1 VPHWR
6 IFNLLRTHLV
16 CDQPLTGDVAADRE
30 TIVRALKA
38 GAMWLHCPSVAP
50 AHGSRLWA
58 ERSDGSTV
66 AMGAEGAARRS
77 TLRLRLPHP
86 AEVKV
91 VRNGE
96 AIHAERSAGLDLDVV
111 EPGAYRIEAR
121 IEDRFWLLS
130 NPIHL
135 RPDLDANGA

>member
-1 VPHWR
+1 
-6 IFNLLRTHLV
+6 
-16 CDQPLTGDVAADRE
+16 
-30 TIVRALKA
+30 
-38 GAMWLHCPSVAP
+38 MAP

-58 ERSDGSTV
+58 ERADGSTV

-86 AEVKV
+86 AQVKV

-96 AIHAERSAGLDLDVV
+96 AIHAERSAELELDIV

-121 IEDRFWLLS
+121 IEGRFWLLS